1 MVGKSHLV
9 HAPSVHPERV
19 HSPRD
24 QYSCFQNA
32 ARRGDG
38 SPRSVLKPNFF
49 RQLGRDFSE
58 QLRLQLCQVRK
69 CASHSSRC
77 VMFSEAI
84 SREHV
89 RKARIPRRVCIRI
102 IRTLFLL
109 CRWIWPLRVQ
119 RISQQRLQRLV
130 MRRQRPILQSAGN
143 VQPADAVRMKN
154 EWSRA
159 AKCLHPVTVLQ
170 IFPGVWR
177 SGLLEIG
184 SVEPSP
190 LSFLLIP
197 PDQLLTFAPRLSV
210 RTRRR
215 PVVNYAAIIGPRESP
230 TVS

>member
-1 MVGKSHLV
+1 M
-9 HAPSVHPERV
+9 
-19 HSPRD
+19 HSPRNQD
-24 QYSCFQNA
+24 SRLHNA

-38 SPRSVLKPNFF
+38 SPPTVLKPSFL
-49 RQLGRDFSE
+49 RQLRRHLSK
-58 QLRLQLCQVRK
+58 QLRLQLRQMRK
-69 CASHSSRC
+69 CASHSPGC
-77 VMFSEAI
+77 VMFSQAI

-89 RKARIPRRVCIRI
+89 RKTRVTRGVCIRI
-102 IRTLFLL
+102 IRPLFLL
-109 CRWIWPLRVQ
+109 CRRIRSLRVQ
-119 RISQQRLQRLV
+119 RISQQGLQRLV

-143 VQPADAVRMKN
+143 VQPAHAVRMKN
-154 EWSRA
+154 KWPRA

-215 PVVNYAAIIGPRESP
+215 PVVNYAAIVGPRESP